1 MELTGKVIAVLPLL
15 SGVSQRT
22 GNPWAK
28 QDYVIEIPGQFPR
41 RVAFEVFGEDK
52 IRQFN
57 IQMGEEITVSF
68 DINASEYQGKW
79 YNKISAWQ
87 VVRGGAGV
95 NGSNGV
101 NGQQQA
107 PVQQQAPT
115 QQQAPVQQSLFN
127 QTAAAPAAAAAPAP
141 SVAPAPQPTVQDAGQ
156 AGGEADG
163 LPF

>member
-1 MELTGKVIAVLPLL
+1 MELTGKVIAVLPLQ

-52 IRQFN
+52 IRHFN

-107 PVQQQAPT
+107 PA

-127 QTAAAPAAAAAPAP
+127 QPAAAPVAAAAPAP

-156 AGGEADG
+156 TGGEADG

>member
-1 MELTGKVIAVLPLL
+1 MELTGKVIAVLPLQ

-52 IRQFN
+52 IRQLN

-87 VVRGGAGV
+87 VTRGA
-95 NGSNGV
+95 NGV
-101 NGQQQA
+101 NGQQKA
-107 PVQQQAPT
+107 PA

-127 QTAAAPAAAAAPAP
+127 QPAAAAPAP

>member
-1 MELTGKVIAVLPLL
+1 MELTGKVIAVLPLQ

-52 IRQFN
+52 IRQLN

-87 VVRGGAGV
+87 VTRGT
-95 NGSNGV
+95 NGV

-107 PVQQQAPT
+107 PA

-127 QTAAAPAAAAAPAP
+127 QPAAAAPAP